1 MLSGPVCRLSLRLP
15 TQVGGRHT
23 VCTVWPEAAHHS
35 TPQQGFGA
43 DGHGPVSS
51 KRSTFTVLNA
61 RGRAKRKA

>member
-15 TQVGGRHT
+15 TQVGTQT
-23 VCTVWPEAAHHS
+23 VCTVWPEAARHS

-43 DGHGPVSS
+43 DGRGPVSS
-51 KRSTFTVLNA
+51 KRSTFTALNA